1 MAPRKI
7 EEKRTETVNAASSA
21 DVPTTIQLAVDVLAS
36 EVERARVFLHRR
48 LRMAICEAPHAAEVG
63 LISGIMSDLRALD
76 DIHPDR
82 AESIKAPAPAE
93 SPQVAAQKAAAS
105 NDVLMRAQNAAVARK
120 EANQAAQEA

>member
-1 MAPRKI
+1 MARKI
-7 EEKRTETVNAASSA
+7 EEKRAETVNAAPSA
-21 DVPTTIQLAVDVLAS
+21 DVPTAIRLAVDVLAS

-76 DIHPDR
+76 DIRPDR
-82 AESIKAPAPAE
+82 AEPIKAPAPAE

-120 EANQAAQEA
+120 EANQAAREDA